1 MTQRPHDM
9 ADMYLAPVVLA
20 VDDAIQQ
27 LGRLD
32 ADELALQ
39 IGLRSDRPNWSRDFR
54 EEALLFAVAHLI
66 ELHGWTLTWS
76 PRGIRLAHGE
86 RQVVLGVPD
95 SFRAYLDTDS
105 RTGKPPSSE

>member
-1 MTQRPHDM
+1 VKERPHDM

-20 VDDAIQQ
+20 VDDAIQE
-27 LGRLD
+27 LGRMD
-32 ADELALQ
+32 PDELALQ
-39 IGLRSDRPNWSRDFR
+39 IGLRSDRPDWRQDFR

-86 RQVVLGVPD
+86 RHVVLGVPD
-95 SFRAYLDTDS
+95 SFRRYLDGAPQTD
-105 RTGKPPSSE
+105 KPLPSA